1 MRFRADQ
8 HLRRA
13 SDFNHVRTQGRRF
26 DCGAFVLYYA
36 PRAPAPVPMPRHA
49 AEPAPASHAVTPAT
63 AAIAIE
69 TERPPVPPLSTAG
82 CGEVPP
88 SAAGTA
94 PTSGSPRPAR
104 AGFVASRSAVG
115 NAVARARAK
124 RRLREGFR
132 AHQLAFPAGM
142 DLVFVARR
150 SLNGLEPA
158 ALDQRF
164 LDLCQKLFSRRAS

>member
-36 PRAPAPVPMPRHA
+36 PRLTSERSISPA
-49 AEPAPASHAVTPAT
+49 
-63 AAIAIE
+63 
-69 TERPPVPPLSTAG
+69 
-82 CGEVPP
+82 
-88 SAAGTA
+88 AAGEAGSTSVEITTA
-94 PTSGSPRPAR
+94 FPFPAR

-124 RRLREGFR
+124 RRLREQFR
-132 AHQLAFPAGM
+132 AHQLSFPHGL

-158 ALDQRF
+158 VLGQRF
-164 LDLCQKLFSRRAS
+164 LELCRKLFPTRAP

>member
-36 PRAPAPVPMPRHA
+36 PRAPGPAPRPGVDAPDANKDAPPPPAAATAETASTAPV
-49 AEPAPASHAVTPAT
+49 
-63 AAIAIE
+63 
-69 TERPPVPPLSTAG
+69 
-82 CGEVPP
+82 
-88 SAAGTA
+88 
-94 PTSGSPRPAR
+94 GSAR

-132 AHQLAFPAGM
+132 AHQLAFPPGL

-150 SLNGLEPA
+150 ALNGLEPA

-164 LDLCQKLFSRRAS
+164 LDLCQKLPVRRAA

>member
-36 PRAPAPVPMPRHA
+36 PRAPAPKPAAASAPA
-49 AEPAPASHAVTPAT
+49 AEPATTPECVRSSDAN
-63 AAIAIE
+63 E
-69 TERPPVPPLSTAG
+69 S
-82 CGEVPP
+82 
-88 SAAGTA
+88 SAAAQA
-94 PTSGSPRPAR
+94 PLPTAR

-115 NAVARARAK
+115 NAVARTRAK
-124 RRLREGFR
+124 RRLRERFR
-132 AHQLAFPAGM
+132 AHQLAFPPGM

-164 LDLCQKLFSRRAS
+164 LDLCQKLFSRRVS

>member
-36 PRAPAPVPMPRHA
+36 PRVDALAPASAPAAEAPAPPA
-49 AEPAPASHAVTPAT
+49 ATGADEARTT
-63 AAIAIE
+63 AADA
-69 TERPPVPPLSTAG
+69 PPPL
-82 CGEVPP
+82 P
-88 SAAGTA
+88 
-94 PTSGSPRPAR
+94 PAR

-124 RRLREGFR
+124 RRLRERFR
-132 AHQLAFPAGM
+132 AHQLAFPAGV

>member
-13 SDFNHVRTQGRRF
+13 SDFQHVRTQGRRY

-36 PRAPAPVPMPRHA
+36 PRAVVSLAHQPALS
-49 AEPAPASHAVTPAT
+49 ASGDAGL
-63 AAIAIE
+63 
-69 TERPPVPPLSTAG
+69 PPLNG
-82 CGEVPP
+82 D
-88 SAAGTA
+88 A
-94 PTSGSPRPAR
+94 PCPAKDTGSPLPDPRSEPLSAR

-132 AHQLAFPAGM
+132 AHQLAFPAGL

-164 LDLCQKLFSRRAS
+164 IDLCRRLFPTRAP

>member
-36 PRAPAPVPMPRHA
+36 PRSSHREKSPAVAPATELTRPTALSLAAAMDRLAEPVP
-49 AEPAPASHAVTPAT
+49 
-63 AAIAIE
+63 
-69 TERPPVPPLSTAG
+69 G
-82 CGEVPP
+82 
-88 SAAGTA
+88 
-94 PTSGSPRPAR
+94 AR

-132 AHQLAFPAGM
+132 AHQLAFPSGL

-150 SLNGLEPA
+150 ALNGLEPA

-164 LDLCQKLFSRRAS
+164 LDLCRKLFPSRAD

>member
-13 SDFNHVRTQGRRF
+13 ADFAHVRSQGRRF
-26 DCGAFVLYYA
+26 DCGAFVLFYA
-36 PRAPAPVPMPRHA
+36 PRLNRAAAEAASASTDAQAAVPAP
-49 AEPAPASHAVTPAT
+49 
-63 AAIAIE
+63 
-69 TERPPVPPLSTAG
+69 PP
-82 CGEVPP
+82 E
-88 SAAGTA
+88 
-94 PTSGSPRPAR
+94 PAR

-132 AHQLAFPAGM
+132 AHQAAIPPGI
-142 DLVFVARR
+142 DLIFVARR
-150 SLNGLEPA
+150 TLNGLEPA

-164 LDLCQKLFSRRAS
+164 SDLCRKLFSPRAR

>member
-13 SDFNHVRTQGRRF
+13 ADFAHVRSQGRRF
-26 DCGAFVLYYA
+26 DCGAFVLFYA
-36 PRAPAPVPMPRHA
+36 PRLNRAAPETTLVATDTPP
-49 AEPAPASHAVTPAT
+49 AEPK
-63 AAIAIE
+63 
-69 TERPPVPPLSTAG
+69 
-82 CGEVPP
+82 
-88 SAAGTA
+88 
-94 PTSGSPRPAR
+94 TSSGPAR

-132 AHQLAFPAGM
+132 AHQTAIPPGI
-142 DLVFVARR
+142 DLIFVARR
-150 SLNGLEPA
+150 ALNGLEPA

-164 LDLCQKLFSRRAS
+164 SDLCRKLFSPRAR

>member
-36 PRAPAPVPMPRHA
+36 PRLVREPVPTLRDSAQGTDSRIPS
-49 AEPAPASHAVTPAT
+49 PASSPVVESPA
-63 AAIAIE
+63 E
-69 TERPPVPPLSTAG
+69 FPL
-82 CGEVPP
+82 
-88 SAAGTA
+88 
-94 PTSGSPRPAR
+94 PAR

-124 RRLREGFR
+124 RRLREQFR
-132 AHQLAFPAGM
+132 AHQLGFPPGL
-142 DLVFVARR
+142 DLIFVARR

-158 ALDQRF
+158 ALGQRF
-164 LDLCQKLFSRRAS
+164 LDLCRKLFPTRAS

>member
-13 SDFNHVRTQGRRF
+13 FDFQHVRTQGRRF

-36 PRAPAPVPMPRHA
+36 PRAPARVPEPPSAVPAATPPVA
-49 AEPAPASHAVTPAT
+49 APSAAAAPAVPAPPAPASPA
-63 AAIAIE
+63 A
-69 TERPPVPPLSTAG
+69 PPP
-82 CGEVPP
+82 
-88 SAAGTA
+88 
-94 PTSGSPRPAR
+94 PAR

-132 AHQLAFPAGM
+132 AHQLVFPAGV

-150 SLNGLEPA
+150 ALNQLEPA

-164 LDLCQKLFSRRAS
+164 LELGRKLFPSRAR

>member
-36 PRAPAPVPMPRHA
+36 PRL
-49 AEPAPASHAVTPAT
+49 APASLVAEAAIVAITASSPVSPPAT
-63 AAIAIE
+63 AEIVPGL
-69 TERPPVPPLSTAG
+69 PP
-82 CGEVPP
+82 
-88 SAAGTA
+88 
-94 PTSGSPRPAR
+94 PAR

-115 NAVARARAK
+115 NAIARARAK
-124 RRLREGFR
+124 RRLRERFR
-132 AHQLAFPAGM
+132 AHQLAFPPGL

-164 LDLCQKLFSRRAS
+164 LELCRKLFPTRAP

>member
-13 SDFNHVRTQGRRF
+13 SDFNHVRTQGRRY

-36 PRAPAPVPMPRHA
+36 PRSAGVQPTPSPELASPPGTELIAPCAP
-49 AEPAPASHAVTPAT
+49 
-63 AAIAIE
+63 
-69 TERPPVPPLSTAG
+69 PP
-82 CGEVPP
+82 
-88 SAAGTA
+88 
-94 PTSGSPRPAR
+94 PAR

-132 AHQLAFPAGM
+132 THQTAFPPGI
-142 DLVFVARR
+142 DLIFVARR
-150 SLNGLEPA
+150 SLNGLEPT
-158 ALDQRF
+158 ALEQRF
-164 LDLCQKLFSRRAS
+164 LDLCRKLFSPRAA

>member
-36 PRAPAPVPMPRHA
+36 PRAPAPTPEVVS
-49 AEPAPASHAVTPAT
+49 APATDETT
-63 AAIAIE
+63 AAKAVGAGD
-69 TERPPVPPLSTAG
+69 TQQRVVASQAPLSIT
-82 CGEVPP
+82 
-88 SAAGTA
+88 
-94 PTSGSPRPAR
+94 R

-124 RRLREGFR
+124 RRLRERFR
-132 AHQLAFPAGM
+132 AHQVAFPAGI

>member
-13 SDFNHVRTQGRRF
+13 SDFQHVRTQGRRY
-26 DCGAFVLYYA
+26 DCGAFVLFYA
-36 PRAPAPVPMPRHA
+36 PRAIRSGGIPVAAPP
-49 AEPAPASHAVTPAT
+49 EPAA
-63 AAIAIE
+63 
-69 TERPPVPPLSTAG
+69 PP
-82 CGEVPP
+82 
-88 SAAGTA
+88 
-94 PTSGSPRPAR
+94 PAR

-132 AHQLAFPAGM
+132 AHQLAFPPGV

-150 SLNGLEPA
+150 ALNRLEPA

-164 LDLCQKLFSRRAS
+164 LDLCRKLFAPRAS

>member
-36 PRAPAPVPMPRHA
+36 PRAPAPLRPADEAGPPA
-49 AEPAPASHAVTPAT
+49 SASAEPCATVPAPAT
-63 AAIAIE
+63 A
-69 TERPPVPPLSTAG
+69 
-82 CGEVPP
+82 
-88 SAAGTA
+88 SAAAKEPETF
-94 PTSGSPRPAR
+94 AR

-132 AHQLAFPAGM
+132 AHQLAFPPGV

-164 LDLCQKLFSRRAS
+164 LDLCHKLFPRRAS

>member
-36 PRAPAPVPMPRHA
+36 PRAPAPAPRFA
-49 AEPAPASHAVTPAT
+49 SDPASAVETPAPAAPIGVGEAPGD
-63 AAIAIE
+63 AA
-69 TERPPVPPLSTAG
+69 
-82 CGEVPP
+82 
-88 SAAGTA
+88 TA
-94 PTSGSPRPAR
+94 PTPPPPAR

-124 RRLREGFR
+124 RRLREGVR
-132 AHQLAFPAGM
+132 AHQLAFPAGV

-164 LDLCQKLFSRRAS
+164 LDLCLKVFSRRAS

>member
-8 HLRRA
+8 HLRRT

-36 PRAPAPVPMPRHA
+36 PRAPDPRNEEGEARPAAAPDGASGAPA
-49 AEPAPASHAVTPAT
+49 PAPAS
-63 AAIAIE
+63 E
-69 TERPPVPPLSTAG
+69 LL
-82 CGEVPP
+82 
-88 SAAGTA
+88 
-94 PTSGSPRPAR
+94 PAR

-132 AHQLAFPAGM
+132 AHQLAFPPGV

-150 SLNGLEPA
+150 TLNRLEPA
-158 ALDQRF
+158 ALEQRF
-164 LDLCQKLFSRRAS
+164 LDLCRRVFPPRAS

>member
-8 HLRRA
+8 HLRRT
-13 SDFNHVRTQGRRF
+13 SDFHHVRTQGRRY

-36 PRAPAPVPMPRHA
+36 PRSTPAATPSH
-49 AEPAPASHAVTPAT
+49 EASAPAT
-63 AAIAIE
+63 ADA
-69 TERPPVPPLSTAG
+69 PP
-82 CGEVPP
+82 
-88 SAAGTA
+88 
-94 PTSGSPRPAR
+94 PAR

-124 RRLREGFR
+124 RRLRERFR
-132 AHQLAFPAGM
+132 LHQLAFPPGI

-150 SLNGLEPA
+150 SLNRLEPA

-164 LDLCQKLFSRRAS
+164 LDLCRRVFPPRAS

>member
-13 SDFNHVRTQGRRF
+13 SDFQHVRTQGRRY

-36 PRAPAPVPMPRHA
+36 PRAALRPARQPAPSATGDTGLPPPEAAPSLHA
-49 AEPAPASHAVTPAT
+49 SGSALPAPCS
-63 AAIAIE
+63 E
-69 TERPPVPPLSTAG
+69 
-82 CGEVPP
+82 P
-88 SAAGTA
+88 S
-94 PTSGSPRPAR
+94 PAR

-132 AHQLAFPAGM
+132 AHQQAFPSGL

-150 SLNGLEPA
+150 SLNGLERA

-164 LDLCQKLFSRRAS
+164 IDLCRRLFPTRVT

>member
-36 PRAPAPVPMPRHA
+36 FRPASPGSVSAPPATRADSASASTSASPAP
-49 AEPAPASHAVTPAT
+49 
-63 AAIAIE
+63 
-69 TERPPVPPLSTAG
+69 G
-82 CGEVPP
+82 
-88 SAAGTA
+88 
-94 PTSGSPRPAR
+94 PAR

-132 AHQLAFPAGM
+132 SHQLAFPPGI

-150 SLNGLEPA
+150 ALNGLEPA

-164 LDLCQKLFSRRAS
+164 LDLCRKLFPTRAS

>member
-36 PRAPAPVPMPRHA
+36 PRAPLPARSASSETIPS
-49 AEPAPASHAVTPAT
+49 EPAPP
-63 AAIAIE
+63 
-69 TERPPVPPLSTAG
+69 RPPAEPNEL
-82 CGEVPP
+82 
-88 SAAGTA
+88 
-94 PTSGSPRPAR
+94 PAR

-115 NAVARARAK
+115 NAIARARAK

-132 AHQLAFPAGM
+132 AHQLAFPPGV
-142 DLVFVARR
+142 DLVFVARNA
-150 SLNGLEPA
+150 LNRLEPA
-158 ALDQRF
+158 QLEQRF
-164 LDLCQKLFSRRAS
+164 LGLCQKLFPRRAP